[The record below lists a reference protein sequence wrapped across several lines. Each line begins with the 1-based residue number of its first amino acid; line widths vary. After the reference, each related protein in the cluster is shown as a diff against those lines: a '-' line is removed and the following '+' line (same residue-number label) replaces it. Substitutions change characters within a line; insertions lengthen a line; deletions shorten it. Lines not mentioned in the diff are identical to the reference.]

1 MSSDANLNVLWA
13 RALLEELARGGVRHA
28 VVCPG
33 SRSSPLALACA
44 RAEGVRTW
52 SVIDER
58 SAAFFALGLAK
69 QSRAPVVVV
78 ATSGTA
84 GAHFYPAVIEAA
96 LAQVPLVVLTA
107 DRPLEL
113 QGWGAPQT
121 VPQARFYGEHARFF
135 ADLGQPEAS
144 DVALAHLRATA

>member
-13 RALLEELARGGVRHA
+13 RALMEELTRGGVRHA

-44 RAEGVRTW
+44 RAEGLRTW

-58 SAAFFALGLAK
+58 SAGFFALGLAK

-96 LAQVPLVVLTA
+96 LAHVPLVVLTA

-121 VPQARFYGEHARFF
+121 VQQARFYGEHARLF
-135 ADLGQPEAS
+135 ADLGLPEAS
-144 DVALAHLRATA
+144 DAALAHLRAT